1 MCGISGV
8 YAFNDIGKEYI
19 KKLPASAKTLS
30 RRGPDAEGFFYNDG
44 VGLAHRRLSVID
56 TSSSANQPMMDVTG
70 RYAIIFNGEILN
82 FKELIV
88 SKLSEKPHVFHTS
101 SDTEVLLQL
110 YISYGKECLNWLK
123 GFFAFAIYD
132 KQENE
137 LFIARDNFGKKPLL
151 IYQDNDKFLFASEMK
166 ALIAFGIPQ
175 EIDYTSLYQ
184 YFQSNYIPPPASIF
198 KGVQKLL
205 QGHCLYIKNAS
216 VTIEQ
221 YYKVELSGAAS
232 HSYSY
237 EGAQAKLVEL
247 MEKAMERRLISDVPL
262 GAFLSGG
269 IDSSVTVAL
278 ASRHINHLNTFS
290 IGYKDSLF
298 YDETNYAKLVA
309 KKYNV
314 EHTVFSLG
322 NDDLL
327 DHVFEV
333 LDYIDEP
340 FADSSCI
347 PMYILCK
354 KSRKTVT
361 VALSGDGADEVF
373 TGYNKHM
380 AEFLVRKKS
389 LAAKFVSSNKWLWD
403 ILPKSRSNRFG
414 NLVRQLDRFAEG
426 SRLNVQ
432 DRYYHWSQFN
442 TQGNVMSLLTPQV
455 QQRIDQSVF
464 NERKADF
471 ISQIKGDN
479 DFNEILLADMS
490 KLLPGNMLHKVD
502 MMSMAN
508 SLEVRC
514 PFLDIDVVNF
524 AFSLPQEFKINGHMK
539 KRIVQDA
546 FKDLLPKELY
556 NRPKKGFD
564 VPLLEWFR
572 KELFSFIF
580 DNLLSE
586 KYLEE
591 QGIFNVESI
600 RKMKQ
605 QLLSV
610 NGGDITAKLWAIVV
624 FQYWYKK
631 NIT

>member
-30 RRGPDAEGFFYNDG
+30 RRGPDAEGFFYNEG

-56 TSSSANQPMMDVTG
+56 TSSAANQPMMDASG
-70 RYAIIFNGEILN
+70 RYVIIFNGEILN
-82 FKELIV
+82 FKELSA
-88 SKLSEKPHVFHTS
+88 SKLSAKNYSFRTS

-110 YISYGKECLNWLK
+110 YIDYGKECLNWLK
-123 GFFAFAIYD
+123 GFFAFVIYD

-151 IYQDNDKFLFASEMK
+151 VYSDSDKFLFASEMK
-166 ALIAFGIPQ
+166 ALMAFGISK

-198 KGVQKLL
+198 KEVKKLL
-205 QGHCLYIKNAS
+205 PGHYLYVKGTEIS
-216 VTIEQ
+216 IQQ
-221 YYKVELSGAAS
+221 YYKIELSGPQDRP
-232 HSYSY
+232 YSY
-237 EGAQAKLVEL
+237 DDAQTKLVEL
-247 MEKAMERRLISDVPL
+247 MEKAMERRLIADVPL

-269 IDSSVTVAL
+269 IDSSVVVAL
-278 ASRHINHLNTFS
+278 ASKHISHFNTFS
-290 IGYKDSLF
+290 IGYKDAPF
-298 YDETNYAKLVA
+298 YDETSYARLVA
-309 KKYNV
+309 KKCNV
-314 EHTVFSLG
+314 EHTIFSLG
-322 NDDLL
+322 NNDFL
-327 DHVFEV
+327 DHVFDV

-354 KSRKTVT
+354 KARKTVT
-361 VALSGDGADEVF
+361 VALSGDGGDEVF
-373 TGYNKHM
+373 AGYNKHS
-380 AEFLVRKKS
+380 AEYLVRENKLS
-389 LAAKFVSSNKWLWD
+389 ARLVNSNKWLWEM
-403 ILPKSRSNRFG
+403 LPKSRSNKFG
-414 NLVRQLDRFAEG
+414 NKVRQLNRFAEG

-432 DRYYHWSQFN
+432 DRYYHWSQFSTESN
-442 TQGNVMSLLTPQV
+442 AMALLAPSV
-455 QQRIDQSVF
+455 QHQINQPLF
-464 NERKADF
+464 IERKKDF
-471 ISQIKGDN
+471 VSAVKGDT
-479 DFNEILLADMS
+479 DFNEILLADMT

-514 PFLDIDVVNF
+514 PFLDADVVNF
-524 AFSLPQEFKINGHMK
+524 AFSLPQEFKINGSIK

-546 FKDLLPKELY
+546 FRKMLPEELY

-564 VPLLEWFR
+564 LPLLGWFK

-580 DNLLSE
+580 DDLLAES
-586 KYLEE
+586 YVQE

-605 QLLSV
+605 KLLSA
-610 NGGDITAKLWAIVV
+610 NGGDVTEQLWAIIV

-631 NIT
+631 NIE